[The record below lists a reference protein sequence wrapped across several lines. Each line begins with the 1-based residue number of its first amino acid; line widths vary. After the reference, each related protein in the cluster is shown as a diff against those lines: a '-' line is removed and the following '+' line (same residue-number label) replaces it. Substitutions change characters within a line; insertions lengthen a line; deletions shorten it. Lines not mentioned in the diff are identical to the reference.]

1 MTRILTVAFAC
12 AAIAFIGPRAHAQGM
27 ISGAKAVAG
36 RAAAATNAHTAAEQ
50 NPAATTTPAPAA
62 KTTAAPA
69 AKTTAAPAAKT
80 TPAATAKSTPMA
92 PVTTTAKSAPVVA
105 TTTKPIAPVPAATTK
120 PVATTATA
128 KPVTAAPAAANGKSA
143 ATTSAKPIATT
154 AKAAP
159 VAVSDT
165 AARSI
170 SVTQRGIKGE
180 VSLNREV
187 FNYDAGGRRDP
198 FVSLLRNGDLRPMLN
213 DLRLMV
219 VLYDPTGRNS
229 VAIMRDV
236 STKDQYRV
244 RVGVTLGRMRVA
256 QIEPH
261 QVIFTIEEIGFS
273 RQEALALGDSSRVR
287 TQ

>member
-1 MTRILTVAFAC
+1 MMRSFGITLAC
-12 AAIAFIGPRAHAQGM
+12 ATLLIATRAHAQGM

-36 RAAAATNAHTAAEQ
+36 RAATAVNAHTTAEQ
-50 NPAATTTPAPAA
+50 SPTTPTPAPAA
-62 KTTAAPA
+62 KTTPVAPAPA
-69 AKTTAAPAAKT
+69 APTATKT
-80 TPAATAKSTPMA
+80 TPI
-92 PVTTTAKSAPVVA
+92 TTTAKTMPITAS
-105 TTTKPIAPVPAATTK
+105 TKPIAPIVGSKPA
-120 PVATTATA
+120 TATA
-128 KPVTAAPAAANGKSA
+128 KPVVTAK
-143 ATTSAKPIATT
+143 ATT
-154 AKAAP
+154 AKLTPAAP
-159 VAVSDT
+159 MVTSDT
-165 AARSI
+165 SARSI

-213 DLRLMV
+213 DLRLVV

-244 RVGVTLGRMRVA
+244 KVGVTLGRMRVA
-256 QIEPH
+256 QIEPQ
-261 QVIFTIEEIGFS
+261 QVVFTIEEIGFS
-273 RQEALALGDSSRVR
+273 RQEALALGDSSTAR

>member
-1 MTRILTVAFAC
+1 MTRSFAFTLAC
-12 AAIAFIGPRAHAQGM
+12 ATLLVAARANAQGM

-36 RAAAATNAHTAAEQ
+36 RAAAASNAHTTAEQ
-50 NPAATTTPAPAA
+50 NPTALTSAP
-62 KTTAAPA
+62 
-69 AKTTAAPAAKT
+69 
-80 TPAATAKSTPMA
+80 TAKSTPIVSTPAA
-92 PVTTTAKSAPVVA
+92 PAISKVTPITTTAK
-105 TTTKPIAPVPAATTK
+105 TMPITASTK
-120 PVATTATA
+120 PV
-128 KPVTAAPAAANGKSA
+128 PPLVGSSPAAAK
-143 ATTSAKPIATT
+143 AKPGAPASKATV
-154 AKAAP
+154 AKLSPAVAP
-159 VAVSDT
+159 AVTSDT
-165 AARSI
+165 GARSI
-170 SVTQRGIKGE
+170 SVTERGIKGE

-198 FVSLLRNGDLRPMLN
+198 FVSLLRNGDLRPMLS

-229 VAIMRDV
+229 VAIMRDM

-261 QVIFTIEEIGFS
+261 QVVFTIEEIGFS
-273 RQEALALGDSSRVR
+273 RQEALALGDSSTAR